1 MASIAQT
8 VGPAPV
14 PSSRATAPKKNNV
27 AAQLAHASVIHLATH
42 AIVGDRDTL
51 SSFVALGRHS
61 GESRDPAHDG
71 RLTAS
76 EVYDVPLSADLVVLS
91 ACRSARGRVSS
102 DGIAGLTRAF
112 ISAGAPT
119 VVAALWDV
127 ADVLSARLM
136 PQFYE
141 QYARGI
147 AKDEALRRAQLA
159 VLADLRRGRLTTP
172 GPNGPGEL
180 PTNRVYWC
188 WVRRGRRPV
197 RRWGQVLNAH
207 NLHGL
212 TPRATS
218 CNLWAFKT

>member
-1 MASIAQT
+1 MASIART
-8 VGPAPV
+8 VGPPRCTVFTGDAAEEGLV
-14 PSSRATAPKKNNV
+14 T
-27 AAQLAHASVIHLATH
+27 AQLPHASVIHLATH

-51 SSFVALGRHS
+51 SSFIALGRRS

-112 ISAGAPT
+112 ISAGVPT

-141 QYARGI
+141 QYARGV

-159 VLADLRRGRLTTP
+159 VLADLRGGRLTTP
-172 GPNGPGEL
+172 GPNGPVRL
-180 PTNRVYWC
+180 PDEPAYWAGF
-188 WVRRGRRPV
+188 VVFGSP
-197 RRWGQVLNAH
+197 
-207 NLHGL
+207 
-212 TPRATS
+212 
-218 CNLWAFKT
+218 